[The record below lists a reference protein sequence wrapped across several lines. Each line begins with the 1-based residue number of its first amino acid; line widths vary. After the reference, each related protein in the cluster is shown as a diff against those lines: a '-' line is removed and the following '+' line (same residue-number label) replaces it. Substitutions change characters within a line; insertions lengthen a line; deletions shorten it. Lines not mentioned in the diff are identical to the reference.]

1 MLELGRS
8 RYPLPILYDPV
19 MNIRLALLT
28 LLIPLAVVGGGGGC
42 SHGPTDH
49 PYHLQHEYSVADPQ
63 FRRTMGSLLG
73 PPIVEGNSVSTLVNG
88 EQFFPAMLQAIAS
101 AQKTIDIETYVYST
115 GEVGQKFAKALAE
128 RAQHGVKVHV
138 IVDGVGRDPTIL
150 SYVTQIKEACGEVIE
165 YHPLHW
171 FALTAAQHR
180 NNRTHRK
187 LLIVDGTV
195 GFTGG
200 AGVSDHWLGNGDS
213 PKHFRDTHYMVKG
226 PAVAQIQAAF
236 LDNWME
242 TTGQVLAGED
252 YFPPLDKCG
261 DQSAQVFKSSPD
273 NGSESMELLYLLSI
287 AAAQKNIRLAT
298 AYFVPDHIAIQALLD
313 ARKRGVTV
321 QILVP
326 GKHIDVK
333 PVRPASRAR
342 WGEML
347 QAGVQIYEYQPTM
360 YHVKQ
365 MIVDDQWVSIG
376 SANLD
381 NLSFKL
387 NDEANLNVLDHAFAQ
402 EQIHLF
408 EDDLRHSQPITYNQW
423 QHRPFPERLIEGLT
437 TLFGFVM

>member
-1 MLELGRS
+1 MLYHS
-8 RYPLPILYDPV
+8 RMRIRPILV
-19 MNIRLALLT
+19 TVLLVALLS
-28 LLIPLAVVGGGGGC
+28 GC
-42 SHGPTDH
+42 AHDPTDH
-49 PYHLQHEYSVADPQ
+49 PYHIQHEYSVADPQ

-73 PPIVEGNSVSTLVNG
+73 PPIVEGNSVTALVNG
-88 EQFFPAMLQAIAS
+88 QQFFPAMLEAIQS
-101 AQKTIDIETYVYST
+101 AKQTINIETYVYST
-115 GEVGQKFAKALAE
+115 GDVGEKFAKALAE
-128 RAQHGVKVHV
+128 KAKQGVKVHV
-138 IVDGVGRDPTIL
+138 IVDGVGRDPTML
-150 SYVTQIKEACGEVIE
+150 GYVKQIKESGGQVIE

-200 AGVSDHWLGNGDS
+200 AGVSDHWTGNADS
-213 PKHFRDTHYMVKG
+213 PEHYRDTHYRVKG
-226 PAVAQIQAAF
+226 PAVAQLQAAF

-242 TTGQVLAGED
+242 TTGQVLTGKD
-252 YFPPLDKCG
+252 YFPPLQNQG
-261 DQSAQVFKSSPD
+261 NESAQVFKSSPD

-313 ARKRGVTV
+313 ARKRGVSV

-326 GKHIDVK
+326 GKYIDVK
-333 PVRPASRAR
+333 VVRPASRAR

-408 EDDLRHSQPITYNQW
+408 EDDLRHSQQITYDQW
-423 QHRPFPERLIEGLT
+423 QHRPFNERLIEGFT